1 MGVVEINVGSFLW
14 NGVGIV
20 PCVFLLNPFAPQYQE
35 TTLKVGFGTLR
46 RGGGPAGVGG
56 EANISLTL
64 TSTLLR
70 DKTV

>member
-1 MGVVEINVGSFLW
+1 MLVRFCGMVWVLFRVF
-14 NGVGIV
+14 
-20 PCVFLLNPFAPQYQE
+20 FLLNPFAPQYQE
-35 TTLKVGFGTLR
+35 TTIKVGFGTLR
-46 RGGGPAGVGG
+46 RGGGPAGVGRG

>member
-1 MGVVEINVGSFLW
+1 MLVRFCGMVWVLFRVF
-14 NGVGIV
+14 
-20 PCVFLLNPFAPQYQE
+20 FLLNPFAPQYQE
-35 TTLKVGFGTLR
+35 TTIKVGFGTLR

-56 EANISLTL
+56 ANISLTL

>member
-14 NGVGIV
+14 YGVGIV
-20 PCVFLLNPFAPQYQE
+20 PCVFFIEPVRTAIPRNYQKSSIWVLE
-35 TTLKVGFGTLR
+35 ERGR
-46 RGGGPAGVGG
+46 AGGGGG

>member
-1 MGVVEINVGSFLW
+1 MLVRFCGMVWVLFRVF
-14 NGVGIV
+14 
-20 PCVFLLNPFAPQYQE
+20 FLLNPFAPQYQE
-35 TTLKVGFGTLR
+35 TTKKVGFGTLR

>member
-14 NGVGIV
+14 YGVGIV
-20 PCVFLLNPFAPQYQE
+20 PCVFFIEPVRTAIPRNYQKSRIWVLE
-35 TTLKVGFGTLR
+35 ERGR
-46 RGGGPAGVGG
+46 AGGGGG